1 MNHLLKE
8 IEQRTGA
15 KLAIKKV
22 TDDYFELEGR
32 LVNLKLGDNKER
44 ILSNNSTMLNNIL
57 VRVPSG
63 EQQDS
68 FMDFIDFLFEQ
79 EHLLRD

>member
-57 VRVPSG
+57 VNVPSG